1 MMSDKE
7 SFLGE
12 VGKKI
17 PIDKVYDDVFH
28 PVLSEVGH
36 TLQGAVKVS
45 LAPISAIV
53 WGYDKI
59 SSYLDEAIPQYFE
72 NRKISKEKI
81 ISPDPAIAVPTIEAM
96 RYTNKGI
103 LRQMYVD
110 ILGASM
116 NQDTADFIHPSF
128 VEVIKQLTPD
138 EAKLIKELPRKG
150 LHEPL
155 MNIRVEKENTKG
167 TFMIYRNCGI
177 LGYKAGCIF
186 PDRISLY
193 VDNLK
198 RLALVE
204 VPENACLI
212 DEWRYDKIANS
223 DYFNALIVKAEEEGK
238 VFFEKRMIGLT
249 DYGMLLKEICLS

>member
-28 PVLSEVGH
+28 PALSEVGH

-45 LAPISAIV
+45 LTPISAIV

-81 ISPDPAIAVPTIEAM
+81 ISPDSAIAVPTIEAM

-138 EAKLIKELPRKG
+138 EAKIIKELPRKG

-155 MNIRVEKENTKG
+155 MNIRVEKENAKG
-167 TFMIYRNCGI
+167 TFVIYRNCGI

-212 DEWRYDKIANS
+212 DEWRYDKIADS
-223 DYFNALIVKAEEEGK
+223 DYFKALTRKAEEEGK
-238 VFFEKRMIGLT
+238 VFYEKRMIGLT
-249 DYGMLLKEICLS
+249 DYEMLLKEICLS

>member
-1 MMSDKE
+1 MVSDKE

-28 PVLSEVGH
+28 PALSEVGH

-59 SSYLDEAIPQYFE
+59 SSYLNEAIPQYFE

-138 EAKLIKELPRKG
+138 EAKIIKELPRKG

-155 MNIRVEKENTKG
+155 MNIQVEKENAKG
-167 TFMIYRNCGI
+167 TFVIYRNCGI

-212 DEWRYDKIANS
+212 DEWRYDKIADS
-223 DYFNALIVKAEEEGK
+223 DYFKALTIKAEEEGK
-238 VFFEKRMIGLT
+238 VFYEKRMIGLT

>member
-1 MMSDKE
+1 MGDKE
-7 SFLGE
+7 TFLGE

-17 PIDKVYDDVFH
+17 PIDKVYDDILH
-28 PVLSEVGH
+28 PALSEVGH
-36 TLQGAVKVS
+36 TLQGLVKVS

-59 SSYLDEAIPQYFE
+59 SSYLDEAIPQYFK
-72 NRKISKEKI
+72 NKKISEEKI

-116 NQDTADFIHPSF
+116 NKDTADFIHPSF

-138 EAKLIKELPRKG
+138 EAKIIKELPHKG

-155 MNIRVEKENTKG
+155 MNIKVEKKNVKG
-167 TFMIYRNCGI
+167 TFVIYRNCGI
-177 LGYKAGCIF
+177 LGYECGCVF
-186 PDRISLY
+186 PNKISLY

-212 DEWRYDKIANS
+212 DEWRYDKIAGS
-223 DYFNALIVKAEEEGK
+223 DYFKALSLDAEKEGK
-238 VFFEKRMIGLT
+238 VLYEKRMIGLT